1 MQALSHVDLQYNIP
15 AQAGEPETLTG
26 QSAELCSGS
35 DFNFEKIDAD
45 ESHVLLELAKG
56 DLTPGCFVHA
66 RALSVVMRL

>member
-1 MQALSHVDLQYNIP
+1 MQALSHVDLQYDIP

-45 ESHVLLELAKG
+45 EGSM
-56 DLTPGCFVHA
+56 
-66 RALSVVMRL
+66 RVMFSSSLQKAT

>member
-35 DFNFEKIDAD
+35 DFNFEKIDA
-45 ESHVLLELAKG
+45 AKAEP
-56 DLTPGCFVHA
+56 DLPKHPKKSRT
-66 RALSVVMRL
+66 